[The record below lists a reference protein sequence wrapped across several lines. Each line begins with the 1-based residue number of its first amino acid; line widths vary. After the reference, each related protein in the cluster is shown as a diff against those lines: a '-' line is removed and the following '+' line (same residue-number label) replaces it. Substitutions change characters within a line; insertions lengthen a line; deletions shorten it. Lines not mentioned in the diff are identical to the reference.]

1 MLFLF
6 AALAAGLFASA
17 SAQSNANNG
26 DGELLIPGIWIDPD
40 GCEHWAMDDRFE
52 GFMSPVVL
60 PNGRPVCGRDPD
72 GPRTCGLLL
81 ADMIFA
87 SDSAKLVGSA
97 VEALENFFRNGRRRT
112 FVIDGHTDSRAS
124 VAHNVAL
131 SQRRAEAVATVGRN
145 VGAKIHQVRA
155 LGEGHPRASNSTVA
169 GRALNR
175 RVKILCVR

>member
-81 ADMIFA
+81 ADMILPLTA
-87 SDSAKLVGSA
+87 PSWWDRLLRRWKTSSATA
-97 VEALENFFRNGRRRT
+97 A
-112 FVIDGHTDSRAS
+112 A
-124 VAHNVAL
+124 AH
-131 SQRRAEAVATVGRN
+131 S
-145 VGAKIHQVRA
+145 
-155 LGEGHPRASNSTVA
+155 
-169 GRALNR
+169 
-175 RVKILCVR
+175 